1 MSQVVFI
8 SQLIATPHVAQIIHQ
23 NGLLIFANLAAAR
36 LFGLDNVASFVEFSH
51 RTNLFGTSR
60 DSTPK
65 SRNRLLTFRQL
76 NGTKVKAKIKEQAI
90 LWNGNPSA
98 HVTMIPMIS
107 SGDDGCQSS
116 DDNLTLRLS
125 QVGEEEA
132 YFVDSINAALDST
145 RQDSGKL
152 VLVRKPF
159 DLAIA
164 CMRICDDLTPYAQEL
179 GVTLSLEISP
189 KALNIFTGD
198 AVKLS
203 RAATCMVR
211 HAIGRVPGG
220 KVRIKLLVDEAGE
233 SIRFDVCDNG
243 KPYSS
248 WESISLI
255 DPPPLQKA
263 EATATDDAPPLDLP
277 MAQCIAN
284 FLGGTISL
292 KVNHIEGGL
301 IRLKLPFPIA
311 HGEVRHIRHRSDKHL
326 PLRILVAEDNF
337 TSQQVIKIIL
347 QALGYAPTI
356 VADGSQCIEALGF
369 GSFDLIFMDLHMPVM
384 DGYAATRH
392 IRAAEAAR
400 GGQQRPIP
408 ILALTADT
416 RTKTRMKSKAAG
428 VTGFLTKPIHIP
440 EILSALTPIID
451 EIRAGGLLGEDE
463 VKAAQTA

>member
-8 SQLIATPHVAQIIHQ
+8 SELIATPHIAQIIHQ
-23 NGLLIFANLAAAR
+23 KGLLIFANLAAAR
-36 LFGLDNVASFVEFSH
+36 LFGFDTAAAFVDFSH
-51 RTNLFGTSR
+51 RTNLFGEPAT
-60 DSTPK
+60 TPSK
-65 SRNRLLTFRQL
+65 TRNRTLTFCQL
-76 NGTKVKAKIKEQAI
+76 YGTKVKAKIKEQSI
-90 LWNGNPSA
+90 IWNGNPCA
-98 HVTMIPMIS
+98 YVTMIPLANGADNTAQS
-107 SGDDGCQSS
+107 LDDTV
-116 DDNLTLRLS
+116 TLHPT

-132 YFVDSINAALDST
+132 YFVDSIHAALDNS

-152 VLVRKPF
+152 VHIRKPF
-159 DLAIA
+159 DLAVA
-164 CMRICDDLTPYAQEL
+164 CMRICDDLTPYAEAL

-198 AVKLS
+198 AAKLS

-220 KVRIKLLVDEAGE
+220 NVRIKLLVDEAGE

-243 KPYSS
+243 RPYTS
-248 WESISLI
+248 WESISLM
-255 DPPPLQKA
+255 DPPPLQKEVA
-263 EATATDDAPPLDLP
+263 APNEEAPPLDLP

-292 KVNHIEGGL
+292 KVNHIAGGL

-311 HGEVRHIRHRSDKHL
+311 QGEVRHRRHASDTHL

-356 VADGSQCIEALGF
+356 VANGAQCIEALSY
-369 GSFDLIFMDLHMPVM
+369 GSYDVIFMDLHMPIM
-384 DGYAATRH
+384 DGYAATRK
-392 IRAAEAAR
+392 IRADEAA
-400 GGQQRPIP
+400 GGRHNSPMP

-416 RTKTRMKSKAAG
+416 RAKTRLKSKATG
-428 VTGFLTKPIHIP
+428 VTGFLTKPVHIP
-440 EILSALTPIID
+440 QILSALSPIID
-451 EIRAGGLLGEDE
+451 AIRTRDIPAPSDL
-463 VKAAQTA
+463 KAMATA